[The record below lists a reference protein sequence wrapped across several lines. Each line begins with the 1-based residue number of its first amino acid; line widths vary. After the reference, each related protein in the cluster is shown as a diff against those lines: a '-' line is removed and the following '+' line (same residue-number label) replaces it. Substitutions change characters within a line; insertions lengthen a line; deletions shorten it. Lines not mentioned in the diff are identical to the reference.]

1 MSAARAVA
9 LAVLLVGACRDGS
22 TPFQPQPSDGASRV
36 IPGQYIVVFRD
47 TVADPVGFA
56 QSRVGPAQSRANAQG
71 GTLLHTYTS
80 ALKGFAARLPDAAV
94 ATLRQD
100 PRVAY
105 VEPDRK
111 VTLSG
116 SQQMDANGDPW
127 GLDRIDQ
134 RALPLDRTYTYASTG
149 AGVHVYLV
157 DTGIWT
163 AHSEFEGRADN
174 VFDVTGGDGT
184 DCIGHGTAV
193 AGIVGSV
200 TYGVAKGVRL
210 HGVQVF
216 RNCIPEA
223 ATSDMIA
230 GLDWVTAHHASPAV
244 ANLPIQADPSTALAA
259 AVKNLWDS
267 GVFLAVTAGNHN
279 VDACLEAS
287 GATPFAVAASTRAD
301 AKADFSNWGTCI
313 KIYAPGVDIK
323 STWLGGVT
331 NTVSGTSFAAPHVT
345 GVAALYKATFGDA
358 PSDTVAKWILS
369 NATPGVITGNPDGT
383 PNLLLFSPATAQ
395 PPPVAN
401 FTFSCS
407 GLTCNFD
414 ASSST
419 AQAAA
424 TYGWTWG
431 DATTG
436 SGKTTTHTYT
446 GGGTYN
452 VTLTVTDAG
461 GSSSGTQPV
470 TVTAPNQPP
479 TANFTFSCSGLSCSF
494 TSTSSD
500 PDGSIAGYSWT
511 FGDGGTA
518 TAQNPSHTYGTGG
531 SYTVTLTVSDNQG
544 ATSSPVS
551 KTVTVTAP
559 NQPPTANFTF
569 SCSGL
574 SCSFTSTSSDPDGTI
589 ASYSWTF
596 GDGATATAQNPSH
609 TYGTGGSY
617 TVTLTVTDNHGATSS
632 PVSKTVTVT
641 APNQPPSVSAGPDET
656 VLLGVFYSLSATFSD
671 PNNDGPWS
679 YTISWGDGSSTSGS
693 TSSQGTIT
701 AGHTYLLL
709 GSYTIRVTVT
719 DSHGA
724 SGSDSKVLTVGPRLG
739 L

>member
-134 RALPLDRTYTYASTG
+134 RALPLDRTYTYASRG
-149 AGVHVYLV
+149 A
-157 DTGIWT
+157 
-163 AHSEFEGRADN
+163 
-174 VFDVTGGDGT
+174 
-184 DCIGHGTAV
+184 
-193 AGIVGSV
+193 
-200 TYGVAKGVRL
+200 
-210 HGVQVF
+210 
-216 RNCIPEA
+216 
-223 ATSDMIA
+223 
-230 GLDWVTAHHASPAV
+230 
-244 ANLPIQADPSTALAA
+244 
-259 AVKNLWDS
+259 

-479 TANFTFSCSGLSCSF
+479 TAHFTFSCTGLRCSF

-596 GDGATATAQNPSH
+596 GDGATATAQNPAHS
-609 TYGTGGSY
+609 YGAGGRY
-617 TVTLTVTDNHGATSS
+617 KVTLRDTDHGGATSPPTS
-632 PVSKTVTVT
+632 KAAPVR
-641 APNQPPSVSAGPDET
+641 AP
-656 VLLGVFYSLSATFSD
+656 
-671 PNNDGPWS
+671 
-679 YTISWGDGSSTSGS
+679 
-693 TSSQGTIT
+693 
-701 AGHTYLLL
+701 
-709 GSYTIRVTVT
+709 
-719 DSHGA
+719 
-724 SGSDSKVLTVGPRLG
+724 
-739 L
+739 